1 MNITINRN
9 EKNPLYIQI
18 SSQIKEMIFSG
29 KLVNGSK
36 LPSERQLADNLKVH
50 RNNHFYCAEFVK
62 YVLEN
67 SVGGIELP
75 EIIKPEDFEEIK
87 GLELIYTGVLR
98 KYKM

>member
-50 RNNHFYCAEFVK
+50 RNTVIRAYN
-62 YVLEN
+62 
-67 SVGGIELP
+67 EL
-75 EIIKPEDFEEIK
+75 KDED
-87 GLELIYTGVLR
+87 LIS
-98 KYKM
+98 